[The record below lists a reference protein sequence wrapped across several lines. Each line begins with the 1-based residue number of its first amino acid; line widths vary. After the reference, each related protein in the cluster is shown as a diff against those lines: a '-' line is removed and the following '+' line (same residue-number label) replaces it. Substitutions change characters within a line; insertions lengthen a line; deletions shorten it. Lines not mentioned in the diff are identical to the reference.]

1 MSMSKRH
8 SIKIF
13 FTLMLALGIS
23 LSMAACSSS
32 FSKAKLKELYAH
44 PDEFKGK
51 TIKELTMQIVAVDKV
66 HGEIHLQGYEDFA
79 KQEHPTV
86 VVVSD
91 NKVKYED
98 GEYIKVKGKVL
109 GKAQVVDAVS
119 TEMTAVKLEAK
130 KIQKIKSTDAIPA
143 EETLDIGYD
152 VKVKGV
158 SATVQKVDLTSDETR
173 VYIKVK
179 NGTKKNIEIY
189 PNQSILSQDGNDY
202 EADLENYLY
211 DDVRMQKNIKAGSSI
226 SGVIIFKR
234 IDSNLPFT
242 FTLEGADNEGNELEL
257 PFSFEMQ

>member
-1 MSMSKRH
+1 MSISKRH

-23 LSMAACSSS
+23 LSMSACSSS

-91 NKVKYED
+91 NK
-98 GEYIKVKGKVL
+98 GKVL
-109 GKAQVVDAVS
+109 GKAQVVDEES

-189 PNQSILSQDGNDY
+189 PDQSILSQDGNDY
-202 EADLENYLY
+202 ESDLDNYLY
-211 DDVRMQKNIKAGSSI
+211 DDVHMQKNIKAGSSI

>member
-1 MSMSKRH
+1 
-8 SIKIF
+8 
-13 FTLMLALGIS
+13 
-23 LSMAACSSS
+23 
-32 FSKAKLKELYAH
+32 
-44 PDEFKGK
+44 
-51 TIKELTMQIVAVDKV
+51 MQIVAVDKV

-98 GEYIKVKGKVL
+98 GEYIKVKGKVI
-109 GKAQVVDAVS
+109 GKAQVVDAES

-211 DDVRMQKNIKAGSSI
+211 DDVHMQKNIKAGASI

-234 IDSNLPFT
+234 IDSNLPFK

>member
-1 MSMSKRH
+1 
-8 SIKIF
+8 
-13 FTLMLALGIS
+13 
-23 LSMAACSSS
+23 
-32 FSKAKLKELYAH
+32 
-44 PDEFKGK
+44 
-51 TIKELTMQIVAVDKV
+51 MQIVAVDKV

-109 GKAQVVDAVS
+109 GKAQVVDEES

-189 PNQSILSQDGNDY
+189 PDQSILSQDGNDY
-202 EADLENYLY
+202 ESDLDNYLY
-211 DDVRMQKNIKAGSSI
+211 DDVHMQKNIKAGSSI

>member
-13 FTLMLALGIS
+13 FTLMLVLGIS
-23 LSMAACSSS
+23 LSMSACSSS

-66 HGEIHLQGYEDFA
+66 HGEIHLQGYEDF
-79 KQEHPTV
+79 
-86 VVVSD
+86 D

-109 GKAQVVDAVS
+109 GKAQVVDEES

-152 VKVKGV
+152 VKVNGV
-158 SATVQKVDLTSDETR
+158 SATVQKVDLTDE
-173 VYIKVK
+173 
-179 NGTKKNIEIY
+179 
-189 PNQSILSQDGNDY
+189 SLH
-202 EADLENYLY
+202 
-211 DDVRMQKNIKAGSSI
+211 
-226 SGVIIFKR
+226 
-234 IDSNLPFT
+234 
-242 FTLEGADNEGNELEL
+242 
-257 PFSFEMQ
+257 

>member
-1 MSMSKRH
+1 MSIPKRH

-13 FTLMLALGIS
+13 FTLILALGIS
-23 LSMAACSSS
+23 LSMSACSSS

-44 PDEFKGK
+44 
-51 TIKELTMQIVAVDKV
+51 T
-66 HGEIHLQGYEDFA
+66 
-79 KQEHPTV
+79 
-86 VVVSD
+86 
-91 NKVKYED
+91 ED

-109 GKAQVVDAVS
+109 GKAQVVDEES

-152 VKVKGV
+152 VKVNGV

-179 NGTKKNIEIY
+179 NGTKKNIELY
-189 PNQSILSQDGNDY
+189 SDQSIVNQDGNDY

-211 DDVRMQKNIKAGSSI
+211 DDVHMQKNIKAGASI

-242 FTLEGADNEGNELEL
+242 FTLEGADNEGNEIEL
-257 PFSFEMQ
+257 PFSFEMK

>member
-44 PDEFKGK
+44 PEEFKGK
-51 TIKELTMQIVAVDKV
+51 TIKELKMQIVAVDKV

-98 GEYIKVKGKVL
+98 GEYIKVKGKVI
-109 GKAQVVDAVS
+109 GKAQVVDAES

-152 VKVKGV
+152 VKVK
-158 SATVQKVDLTSDETR
+158 
-173 VYIKVK
+173 

-211 DDVRMQKNIKAGSSI
+211 DDVHMQKNIKAGASI

-234 IDSNLPFT
+234 IDSNLPFK